1 MTQAARAATRDG
13 LEAAV
18 HRHKAVSRAGLSER
32 MFTLAF
38 RGLVYPQIWED
49 PVVDMEALAL
59 APGHRLVAIASG
71 GCNALSYL
79 AAAPVEV
86 VAVDLNG
93 AHVALGNLKKTA
105 LKALDYHAFRRF
117 FADAAHGE
125 NIVVY
130 DRALRPSLDGASR
143 AYWES
148 RDRLGRRRIGA
159 FARGF
164 YRYGLLGRFLG
175 VAHVLL
181 RAQGVDPAAVLAG
194 RDLAEQKAI
203 YEKTIAPIFEKR
215 LVRWLANRPAS
226 LFGLGIPPAQY
237 AALAAD
243 SGEGIVGALRARV
256 ERLAYG
262 FPARENY
269 FAWQAFARRYDRVA
283 DAALPP
289 YLQEAN
295 FAALK
300 GRADAIRFT
309 HGSLTALLAESPAA
323 SVDRY
328 VLLDAQDW
336 MGDGDLTALWAQ
348 ISRTS
353 RPGARVIF
361 RTAAAERLLPGR
373 VPDAI
378 LSEWRYD
385 EGASRAGLARDRSAI
400 YGGFHLYVKA

>member
-1 MTQAARAATRDG
+1 MTQAARATTRDG

-32 MFTLAF
+32 LFTLAF

-59 APGHRLVAIASG
+59 RPGHRVLAIASG

-79 AAAPVEV
+79 TAGPTEV

-93 AHVALGNLKKTA
+93 AHIALGNLKKTA
-105 LKALDYHAFRRF
+105 LKALDYPAFRRF
-117 FADAAHGE
+117 FADAERRE
-125 NIVVY
+125 NVAVY
-130 DRALRPSLDGASR
+130 DARLRPALDSASR
-143 AYWES
+143 AYWDS
-148 RDRLGRRRIGA
+148 RDGLGRRRIGV

-164 YRYGLLGRFLG
+164 YRHGLLGRFLG
-175 VAHVLL
+175 VAHLLL

-194 RDLAEQKAI
+194 RDVAEQKAI
-203 YEKTIAPIFEKR
+203 YDKTIAPIFEKR
-215 LVRWLANRPAS
+215 LVRWLANQPAS

-237 AALAAD
+237 DALAAD
-243 SGEGIVGALRARV
+243 SGDGIVGALRARV

-269 FAWQAFARRYDRVA
+269 FAWQAFARRYDRA
-283 DAALPP
+283 DDAALPP
-289 YLQEAN
+289 YLQAAN

-300 GRADAIRFT
+300 ERADAIRFE

-323 SVDRY
+323 SFDRY

-336 MGDGDLTALWAQ
+336 MGDADLTALWAQ
-348 ISRTS
+348 IARTS

-361 RTAAAERLLPGR
+361 RTAADERLLPGR

-385 EGASRAGLARDRSAI
+385 ERASREGLARDRSSI
-400 YGGFHLYVKA
+400 YGGFHLYAKA

>member
-18 HRHKAVSRAGLSER
+18 HRHQAASRAGLSER
-32 MFTLAF
+32 LFTLAF

-59 APGHRLVAIASG
+59 QPGHRVLAIASG

-79 AAAPVEV
+79 TAAPAQV
-86 VAVDLNG
+86 VAIDLNG
-93 AHVALGNLKKTA
+93 AHIALGNLKKAA
-105 LKALDYHAFRRF
+105 LKALGYPDFRRF
-117 FADAAHGE
+117 FADSAKPE
-125 NIVVY
+125 NVLVY
-130 DRALRPSLDGASR
+130 DTKLRQALDPASR
-143 AYWES
+143 AYWDS
-148 RDRLGRRRIGA
+148 RDALGRRRIGM

-164 YRYGLLGRFLG
+164 YRHGLLGRFLG
-175 VAHVLL
+175 VAHWLL
-181 RAQGVDPAAVLAG
+181 RIQGVDPAAPLAG
-194 RDLAEQKAI
+194 RDVAEQKAI
-203 YEKTIAPIFEKR
+203 YETTIAPVFANR
-215 LVRWLANRPAS
+215 VVRWLANQPAS

-237 AALAAD
+237 EALAAD
-243 SGEGIVGALRARV
+243 SGEGIIGALRARV

-262 FPARENY
+262 FPACENY
-269 FAWQAFARRYDRVA
+269 FAWQAFSRGYQPTQT
-283 DAALPP
+283 AALPP
-289 YLQEAN
+289 YLQERN
-295 FAALK
+295 FADLK
-300 GRADAIRFT
+300 ARADAIRFE
-309 HGSLTALLAESPAA
+309 HGSFTALLADSPAA
-323 SVDRY
+323 SFDRY

-336 MGDGDLTALWAQ
+336 MNDADLTGLWAQ
-348 ISRTS
+348 ITRTS

-385 EGASRAGLARDRSAI
+385 EGASRAGLARDRSSI